1 MAHQSVAKNS
11 QTPSLNRFFEQFTPF
26 ALKADDI
33 LITSHTVTPQVFYLT
48 SGIVKQIATTQK
60 GQDLT
65 LNLFK
70 PGSFFPLMNGLL
82 DVPNSYAFVCVTEC
96 VGFKAPLSKVKEYLQ
111 SDPMVAYSVMLRL
124 LSGLHG
130 MLQKTEKLMQGDAL
144 SLLIQTL
151 LTLGERFPD
160 SDNESTIK
168 ITLTHQQLA
177 ELTGLSRETVTRE
190 LSHLRQ
196 EKLIEISQHR
206 IRLLDMEALRSKVS
220 SSEALLY

>member
-1 MAHQSVAKNS
+1 MQP
-11 QTPSLNRFFEQFTPF
+11 TEL
-26 ALKADDI
+26 
-33 LITSHTVTPQVFYLT
+33 LITSHTTTPQVFYLT
-48 SGIVKQIATTQK
+48 NGIVKQIATTPK
-60 GQDLT
+60 GQELT

-82 DVPNSYAFVCVTEC
+82 DLPNTYAFVCVTEC
-96 VGFKAPLSKVKEYLQ
+96 QGFKAPLSKVKEYLQ
-111 SDPMVAYSVMLRL
+111 SDPTVAYSVMLRL

-130 MLQKTEKLMQGDAL
+130 MLQKTEKLMQGDAA

-151 LTLGERFPD
+151 LILSERFPD
-160 SDNESTIK
+160 SSNERTIH
-168 ITLTHQQLA
+168 IALTHQQLA

-206 IRLLDMEALRSKVS
+206 IRLLNIDALQSKVS
-220 SSEALLY
+220 SGEALLY